1 MDTNKEKIRRFTSGK
16 FSFNDYLSVSSYF
29 KNEVNDEG
37 LKESME
43 SEWNETDSI
52 SNDKERLSQ
61 ILNNLHLHI
70 NMNSNRRANVFRN
83 LYNAFSKIAVVLI
96 IPALITIAVLS
107 YLSVNSP
114 EKAES
119 WAEIHSPVGSR
130 TKFQLPDGTQG
141 WLNGGSSIKYPI
153 NFMKHRNV
161 EISGEAW
168 FDVVHLNSEEFRVI
182 TPYFDVKVLGTQF
195 NVIAYDD
202 ESTAEV
208 ILERGKVILL
218 GKDQEEKEELN
229 PDQHIIFN
237 KISKTLTK
245 ANIDSKSYTSWKDGL
260 LIFKNVPMTEIARRL
275 ERRYNAEIIL
285 HGDSLKSSIFRATFQ
300 DEDLDEICKMLSTV
314 APIKYKIEKREK
326 LPDNKKNY
334 IKDKNKSNKRKI
346 ILIIYRNRIIIIEYI
361 YIKYI

>member
-29 KNEVNDEG
+29 KNEENNEG

-43 SEWNETDSI
+43 SEWNETDHT
-52 SNDKERLSQ
+52 NNNKERLSQ
-61 ILNNLHLHI
+61 ILDNLHLQR
-70 NMNSNRRANVFRN
+70 NMNNNVKTNVFHN
-83 LYNAFSKIAVVLI
+83 FYHAFSKVAGVLI

-107 YLSVNSP
+107 YQSINSP
-114 EKAES
+114 ERTES

-130 TKFQLPDGTQG
+130 TKFQLPDGSQG

-168 FDVVHLNSEEFRVI
+168 FDVVHLKSEEFRVI

-195 NVIAYDD
+195 NVVAYDD
-202 ESTAEV
+202 ETTAEV
-208 ILERGKVILL
+208 ILERGKVLL
-218 GKDQEEKEELN
+218 LAKDQEVEEELS
-229 PDQHIIFN
+229 PDQHLVYN
-237 KISKTLTK
+237 KSTKTLIK
-245 ANIDSKSYTSWKDGL
+245 SDIDSKDYTSWKDGL
-260 LIFKNVPMTEIARRL
+260 LIFKNVPMSGIAKRL

-300 DEDLDEICKMLSTV
+300 DENLEDICEMLSTV
-314 APIKYKIEKREK
+314 APIKYKINNREKR
-326 LPDNKKNY
+326 PDNTFEKSKVEMWLKNN
-334 IKDKNKSNKRKI
+334 INLK
-346 ILIIYRNRIIIIEYI
+346 
-361 YIKYI
+361 